1 MLKPQLQVL
10 VDCLVGNLA
19 QQRKVGNANL
29 LLLCALE
36 DGLSDLGLAPRLP
49 AVAHISG
56 RFGATEPALLLPT
69 CGTS

>member
-1 MLKPQLQVL
+1 
-10 VDCLVGNLA
+10 
-19 QQRKVGNANL
+19 
-29 LLLCALE
+29 
-36 DGLSDLGLAPRLP
+36 LP